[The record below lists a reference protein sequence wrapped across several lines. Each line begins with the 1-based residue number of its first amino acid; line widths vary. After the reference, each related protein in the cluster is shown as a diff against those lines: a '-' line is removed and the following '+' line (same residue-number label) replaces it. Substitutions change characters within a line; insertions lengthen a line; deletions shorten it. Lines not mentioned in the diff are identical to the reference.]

1 LIINYKI
8 NFKRLQ
14 TDNNRLQLFINRIR
28 LGGYIT
34 FVFVKRQIHLPTGE
48 SLKNNIISI
57 MTSLK
62 NSVQLIGRLGNEPEV
77 RTFES
82 GKKMA
87 TFSLATNDVYYNNE
101 GEKVQDTQWH
111 NIVVWG
117 KKVDVVENYL
127 KKGSEIALLGKLI
140 NRSYEKDGEKK
151 YITEISMS
159 ELLMLGVKKD

>member
-1 LIINYKI
+1 
-8 NFKRLQ
+8 
-14 TDNNRLQLFINRIR
+14 
-28 LGGYIT
+28 
-34 FVFVKRQIHLPTGE
+34 
-48 SLKNNIISI
+48 

-101 GEKVQDTQWH
+101 GEKVEDTQWH

-127 KKGSEIALLGKLI
+127 KKGNEIALSGKLI

-151 YITEISMS
+151 YITEINMN
-159 ELLMLGVKKD
+159 ELLMMGGKKD